1 MTLRDAIRVRDS
13 LNWVRPSVVSG
24 SVICLEDGLRR
35 LPRLLLIGA
44 PMHLLLASGEAQ
56 GGHAHRG
63 GPGRFVAPRLEPAS
77 IQLPDAQRGAR
88 MPRMRTLRFSSSVA
102 LSPSV
107 AIGCGGKAIEYLGDS
122 GSGSSG
128 GSSSGTGPVG
138 PTLPLLEG
146 RMRATVTLLSLL
158 LGGCSPTSSGGGSPE
173 SADAAVA
180 QACAYLQTAAGNASH
195 SGMCPIAPG
204 GTCLGTSGCDPK
216 SLPTGLACSDQYC
229 IALIDPCVPL
239 GLNEHMDFWACT
251 CVGGHWD
258 CGLCGEGASTCIE
271 AGAIDAE
278 ASTPR

>member
-1 MTLRDAIRVRDS
+1 
-13 LNWVRPSVVSG
+13 
-24 SVICLEDGLRR
+24 
-35 LPRLLLIGA
+35 
-44 PMHLLLASGEAQ
+44 
-56 GGHAHRG
+56 
-63 GPGRFVAPRLEPAS
+63 
-77 IQLPDAQRGAR
+77 
-88 MPRMRTLRFSSSVA
+88 MRTLRFSSSGC
-102 LSPSV
+102 SV
-107 AIGCGGKAIEYLGDS
+107 SVRSHRLRGQGHQYLGDS

-229 IALIDPCVPL
+229 IALIDPVRTPRPQRTHGILGVQLRRRPL
-239 GLNEHMDFWACT
+239 GLRALRRGRLDMHR
-251 CVGGHWD
+251 GGGNG
-258 CGLCGEGASTCIE
+258 CGGEYPALEGACRQRASDVTE
-271 AGAIDAE
+271 
-278 ASTPR
+278 STPSSERGSAQDGNQFDLINGAEEGAGGEQRRRHSTQRAGRGYNMNIRSPIGSVLPS